1 MKLSDTLFAEVEDLW
16 KEAAGKPF
24 VREMA
29 KGTLDEDCFRH
40 YMIQDYLYLQDY
52 MDILNLILAN
62 ASDPGLR
69 DFLHGTIEETKNETE
84 RVHVPNMRKIGIRD
98 EELSGWGRESVII
111 DYVGYMKRQLE
122 EKGILAGLTAMLQC
136 SWAYAYIG
144 KTLTEEYPDD
154 IAASPYHSWFEAYT
168 CGDYV
173 SANQKWIDVLDRETG
188 GISSGEAEKLGQIF
202 RTCAEYENRLWDDL
216 YSRKGGQR
224 DYR

>member
-1 MKLSDTLFAEVEDLW
+1 MKLSDTLYAEVKDLW
-16 KEAAGKPF
+16 SEAAEKPF
-24 VREMA
+24 VVEMA
-29 KGTLDEDCFRH
+29 KGTLDEDRFRH

-52 MDILNLILAN
+52 MDILNLILAH

-69 DFLHGTIEETKNETE
+69 AFLHSTIEVTRNETYC
-84 RVHVPNMRKIGIRD
+84 VHVPNMRKIGISD
-98 EELSGWGRESVII
+98 AELAGCSREQVII

-173 SANQKWIDVLDRETG
+173 SANQKWIDVLDK
-188 GISSGEAEKLGQIF
+188 EAEATGDTERALLCRIF

-216 YSRKGGQR
+216 YSRKGEQR

>member
-1 MKLSDTLFAEVEDLW
+1 MKLSDTLYTEVKDLW
-16 KEAAGKPF
+16 KEAAEKPF
-24 VREMA
+24 VIEMA
-29 KGTLDEDCFRH
+29 KGTLDEERFRH

-52 MDILNLILAN
+52 MDILNIILEHT
-62 ASDPGLR
+62 SDPGLR
-69 DFLHGTIEETKNETE
+69 AFLHSTIEVTRNETYC
-84 RVHVPNMRKIGIRD
+84 VHVPNMRKIGISD
-98 EELSGWGRESVII
+98 AELAGCSREQVII

-144 KTLTEEYPDD
+144 KTLAEEYPDD

-173 SANQKWIDVLDRETG
+173 SANQKWIDVLDK
-188 GISSGEAEKLGQIF
+188 EAEATGDTERALLCRIF

-216 YSRKGGQR
+216 YSRKGGAKGL
-224 DYR
+224 